1 MIIINTPTDLY
12 KLILKENLN
21 VKQVNTILEGFLIQ
35 KSFIVFDDYTPIQIV
50 EILKEF
56 FLKHTGTG
64 EQPIFIDFQKNELDV
79 KDLFNKE
86 NNLIQFV

>member
-1 MIIINTPTDLY
+1 MIIINNPTDLY
-12 KLILKENLN
+12 NLILKENLN

-50 EILKEF
+50 ELLKR
-56 FLKHTGTG
+56 FLIKYTGIG
-64 EQPIFIDFQKNELDV
+64 ERPIFIDFENDELDV
-79 KDLFNKE
+79 KDLFTKE

>member
-1 MIIINTPTDLY
+1 MIAINNPKDLY
-12 KLILKENLN
+12 NLILKDNLN
-21 VKQVNTILEGFLIQ
+21 VKQVNTILESFLIK
-35 KSFIVFDDYTPIQIV
+35 KSFIVFYDYTPIQIV
-50 EILKEF
+50 EILKD
-56 FLKHTGTG
+56 FLKKNTGKG

>member
-1 MIIINTPTDLY
+1 MKVINNPKDLY
-12 KLILKENLN
+12 NLILKDNLN
-21 VKQVNTILEGFLIQ
+21 VKQVNTILESFLIK

-56 FLKHTGTG
+56 FFKHTGKG
-64 EQPIFIDFQKNELDV
+64 EQPIFIDFQKNELNI

>member
-1 MIIINTPTDLY
+1 MTIINNPNDLY

-21 VKQVNTILEGFLIQ
+21 VKQVNTILESFLNQ
-35 KSFIVFDDYTPIQIV
+35 KSFIVFNDYTPIQIV

-56 FLKHTGTG
+56 FIKYTGTG
-64 EQPIFIDFQKNELDV
+64 ERPIFIDFKYGNLDI

-86 NNLIQFV
+86 NNLIKFV

>member
-1 MIIINTPTDLY
+1 MIIINNPKDLY
-12 KLILKENLN
+12 NLILKENLN

-50 EILKEF
+50 ELLKEF
-56 FLKHTGTG
+56 LNKYSGAK
-64 EQPIFIDFQKNELDV
+64 ERPIFIDFQNNELDV
-79 KDLFNKE
+79 KELFTKE